1 MKKRLYC
8 ADMGATSIKTGLY
21 SFNGKRLKL
30 ENSIV
35 FDNTPVYLHP
45 ALYWNFLS
53 LYASVMEGLAAFAAK
68 TKNISSIGID
78 TWGAS
83 FGFLNK
89 KGLLAEPVFHYRDLR
104 TKNILQTM
112 ETICNKQDLFYET
125 GCCPARSYSLPQLVS
140 IIKANDDIIKKASAI
155 LFLPDIISYFL
166 CGEKTTELTFAG
178 TTALLDIKKSVW
190 SKFILDTFKIP
201 AALFTEII
209 PPGTIKGN
217 LLPIVAEHYNADPNI
232 KVVSVCS
239 HDTASA
245 VTSIPGFDENSVYI
259 SFGTNINMGVE
270 TSVPCLSKEVFRLG
284 FKNTGG
290 FGGVNLLYKDFAA
303 GWFINKLQKSIE
315 NKESF
320 SFDAINKQVKKVLNE
335 SYIDVEDSEL
345 NDDVSQI
352 KNNIDMYLQK
362 TQQKPLS
369 SDAEYMSCIY
379 ESIVL
384 KIKHTINGFQKIF
397 NNKFT
402 KLYIISGG
410 SKNQFLSQLICDALG
425 MPVLIG
431 NPNASLLGNAL
442 TQLYA
447 LGDLGSITEMR
458 EVSSLSCRIKELY
471 PCREGK
477 EKWDEKLAMYNRN
490 CIL

>member
-1 MKKRLYC
+1 MEKHLYC

-21 SFNGKRLKL
+21 SFSGKRLELK
-30 ENSIV
+30 NSIV
-35 FDNTPVYLHP
+35 FDNTPVYLYP

-53 LYASVMEGLAAFAAK
+53 LYASVMEGLTAFAAK
-68 TKNISSIGID
+68 AKNISSIGID

-89 KGLLAEPVFHYRDLR
+89 KGLLAEPIFHYRDLR

-112 ETICNKQDLFYET
+112 ETICSKQDLFYET
-125 GCCPARSYSLPQLVS
+125 GCCPARSYSLPQLAS
-140 IIKANDDIIKKASAI
+140 IISTNDDIIKQASTI
-155 LFLPDIISYFL
+155 LFLPDLISYFL

-178 TTALLDIKKSVW
+178 TTALLDIKKNVW
-190 SKFILDTFKIP
+190 SNLILNTFKIP
-201 AALFTEII
+201 VSLFTEII
-209 PPGTIKGN
+209 SPGTIKGKF
-217 LLPIVAEHYNADPNI
+217 LPNVAEYYNVNPNI

-245 VTSIPGFDENSVYI
+245 VASIPGFDANSIYI

-270 TSVPCLSKEVFRLG
+270 TSIPCLSEEVFKLG

-315 NKESF
+315 DRESF
-320 SFDAINKQVKKVLNE
+320 SFDAVNKQVEKVLNE

-345 NDDVSQI
+345 NDDVSQV
-352 KNNIDMYLQK
+352 KVNIDMFLQK
-362 TQQKPLS
+362 TGQKPLS
-369 SDAEYMSCIY
+369 SNAEYMSCIY

-384 KIKHTINGFQKIF
+384 KIKHTVNGFQKLF

-402 KLYIISGG
+402 KIYIISGG

-447 LGDLGSITEMR
+447 LGEVSSITEMR
-458 EVSSLSCRIKELY
+458 EVSSCSCSIKELY